1 VEFLVISLFHET
13 KIPIVDMK
21 VLGYSKF
28 TKKKIWKKIKSPS
41 SMRNGR
47 LHRPKC
53 KGKVQK
59 IGEKTVKG
67 LFSKFLIPAAHLFG
81 LM

>member
-1 VEFLVISLFHET
+1 
-13 KIPIVDMK
+13 MK

-28 TKKKIWKKIKSPS
+28 AKKKIWKKIKSPS

-47 LHRPKC
+47 LHLPKC

-59 IGEKTVKG
+59 TGEKIVKG
-67 LFSKFLIPAAHLFG
+67 LFSKFLILAAYLFG